1 MRQLL
6 NDLSIL
12 TTISVRDLKKLL
24 EKSTLCIADAVN
36 DSKIKN
42 EDITS
47 IDIGVGTLYVKII
60 GNEVKYKFVGNDYL
74 NKILIEATKE
84 NNKLENKLEKTLVDR
99 ITNLYKELC

>member
-6 NDLSIL
+6 NDLSTL

-24 EKSTLCIADAVN
+24 EKSALCLADAVN

-42 EDITS
+42 EEFTS
-47 IDIGVGTLYVKII
+47 INIGIGTLYIKIV
-60 GNEVKYKFVGNDYL
+60 GNEVKYKFTGSEYL
-74 NKILIEATKE
+74 NKILVDATKE
-84 NNKLENKLEKTLVDR
+84 NNKLENKLEETLVDR